1 MIDLNATF
9 FVQFVNFVLI
19 LILLNVILIGP
30 IRRILK
36 KRAEHM
42 AAQMEGIEGFTAGAA
57 AKLADY
63 EKALDLARQQATA
76 GRVALKEE
84 GLAQE
89 KTLLDAAGAEAA
101 KSVQAARSEIA
112 SQADAAKKA
121 LGAGVEGLASK
132 AVAKVLAG
140 AA

>member
-9 FVQFVNFVLI
+9 FVQLVNFVLI

-30 IRRILK
+30 IRRVLK
-36 KRAEHM
+36 KRAEFV
-42 AAQMEGIEGFTAGAA
+42 ASQMEGIESFTQSADT
-57 AKLADY
+57 KLADY
-63 EKALDLARQQATA
+63 EKALDAARQEATA
-76 GRVALKEE
+76 GRLAMKAEGVAK
-84 GLAQE
+84 E
-89 KTLLDAAGAEAA
+89 KTLLDAAAADAATTVQEAR
-101 KSVQAARSEIA
+101 VQIA
-112 SQADAAKKA
+112 SQAATAKKA

>member
-9 FVQFVNFVLI
+9 FVQFVNFLLI

-36 KRAEHM
+36 KRAEFVS
-42 AAQMEGIEGFTAGAA
+42 AQVGEIEQFTGTADS
-57 AKLADY
+57 KLADY

-76 GRVALKEE
+76 GRLEMKAE
-84 GLAQE
+84 GQAQE
-89 KTLLDAAGAEAA
+89 KALLDAAAA
-101 KSVQAARSEIA
+101 DAAGQLQAARADIA
-112 SQADAAKKA
+112 AQSATAKKA
-121 LGAGVEGLASK
+121 LGAGVAALASK
-132 AVAKVLAG
+132 AMAKVLSG